1 MAGKNDWQEEGIRLA
16 GMLVDAVEIIH
27 AALPYIRDR
36 RHRKELEQFLTSSG
50 RGPLPSGEALHALEG
65 NGGQADG
72 HGATPEV
79 RGHYKE
85 PLPRKMPR
93 KQNAATGKLPCSQ
106 IESIS
111 RGFKS

>member
-50 RGPLPSGEALHALEG
+50 RGPLPSGEALHALETAVIAVMMRT
-65 NGGQADG
+65 Q
-72 HGATPEV
+72 
-79 RGHYKE
+79 KE
-85 PLPRKMPR
+85 RRRQPQP
-93 KQNAATGKLPCSQ
+93 
-106 IESIS
+106 
-111 RGFKS
+111 